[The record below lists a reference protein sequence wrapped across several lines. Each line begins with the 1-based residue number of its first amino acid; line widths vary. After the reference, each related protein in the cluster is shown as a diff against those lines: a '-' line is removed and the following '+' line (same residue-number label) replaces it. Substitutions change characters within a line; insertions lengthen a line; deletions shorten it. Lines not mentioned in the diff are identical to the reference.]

1 MKRAMTARQPGR
13 PMISKTVSSISRST
27 SEMINVSVDMVR
39 GLTWGEVR
47 DLVRFARRR
56 LLEEKLPQV
65 AGSLTFTTTLALV
78 PLLTI
83 VLAIFT
89 TFPMFGQLRSA
100 LDHYFVQMVMP
111 KAIANTIT
119 SNLTQFASK
128 ATRLSAVGAVAL
140 VFTTAA
146 MIGMIERAFNRIWR
160 VKRPRPLVQRVL
172 IYWALVT
179 LGPLLF
185 GLSLT
190 VTSQLFSATTGLTSA
205 VPFLGTLFYSVV
217 SVALTTGA
225 YALLYMTVPNR
236 WVDWRDA
243 LWGGLVAAIAFEVA
257 KRVFAIFIRQFPTY
271 AIIYGALAALPLFL
285 LWMYLSWLITLVGAL
300 LTAALPVV
308 KYERWWYE
316 PVPGG
321 AFVDAMAIL
330 KVLHG
335 GASLSGTALVT
346 GAQIRA
352 HTRIGYDEMTE
363 LLERMVAAGWV
374 GRVHA
379 EESAQAIWG
388 RGAREGFEG
397 WVLLID
403 PGAVRLADVYR
414 LFVFGGL
421 GIDSMGPGPGPGS
434 GAEAALA
441 SPLALDTAGL
451 ARQVE
456 AAVEVGL
463 EETLAAHFE
472 AGPVH

>member
-1 MKRAMTARQPGR
+1 ML
-13 PMISKTVSSISRST
+13 SKTVSSLSRST

-39 GLTWGEVR
+39 GLTWADVR
-47 DLVRFARRR
+47 HLVRFARRR
-56 LLEEKLPQV
+56 LTEEKLPQV

-89 TFPMFGQLRSA
+89 TFPIFGQLRSA

-140 VFTTAA
+140 VLTTAA
-146 MIGMIERAFNRIWR
+146 MINMIERAFNQIWR

-190 VTSQLFSATTGLTSA
+190 LTSQLFSATTGLMSA
-205 VPFLGTLFYSVV
+205 LPFFGALVYSVM

-243 LWGGLVAAIAFEVA
+243 LWGGLVAAIAFEIA

-321 AFVDAMAIL
+321 AFVDAMAVL

-335 GASLSGTALVT
+335 GSALSGSALVT

-352 HTRIGYDEMTE
+352 HTRIGYDEMTQ
-363 LLERMVAAGWV
+363 LLEQMVAVGWV

-379 EESAQAIWG
+379 EESMQAILG
-388 RGAREGFEG
+388 RGAREGGDG
-397 WVLLID
+397 WVLLVD
-403 PGAVRLADVYR
+403 PALIRLSDVYR
-414 LFVFGGL
+414 LFVFGGA
-421 GIDSMGPGPGPGS
+421 GSDATPAPGA
-434 GAEAALA
+434 GAAAAAGEAVTV
-441 SPLALDTAGL
+441 SPLALDTAAL
-451 ARQVE
+451 ARRVE
-456 AAVEVGL
+456 TAVERGL
-463 EETLAAHFE
+463 DQTLAEHFKS
-472 AGPVH
+472 

>member
-1 MKRAMTARQPGR
+1 ML
-13 PMISKTVSSISRST
+13 SKTVSSISRST

-47 DLVRFARRR
+47 DLLRFARRR
-56 LLEEKLPQV
+56 LKEERLPQV
-65 AGSLTFTTTLALV
+65 AGSLTYTTILALV

-89 TFPMFGQLRSA
+89 TFPIFGQLRSA

-146 MIGMIERAFNRIWR
+146 MIGMIERAFNQIWR

-185 GLSLT
+185 GVSLT
-190 VTSQLFSATTGLTSA
+190 MTSQLFSATTGLLSA
-205 VPFLGTLFYSVV
+205 VPFIGALFSSLV

-285 LWMYLSWLITLVGAL
+285 VWMYLSWLITLVGAL

-335 GASLSGTALVT
+335 GALLTGTALVT

-352 HTRIGYDEMTE
+352 HTRIGYDEMTQ
-363 LLERMVAAGWV
+363 LLEQMVAAGWV

-379 EESAQAIWG
+379 EESIQVIWG
-388 RGAREGFEG
+388 RGAREGGDG
-397 WVLLID
+397 WVLLVD
-403 PGAVRLADVYR
+403 PGSIRLSDVYR
-414 LFVFGGL
+414 RFVFGGAGL
-421 GIDSMGPGPGPGS
+421 EVAPGFVA
-434 GAEAALA
+434 GADAGELAPA
-441 SPLALDTAGL
+441 SPLAIDTAAL

-456 AAVEVGL
+456 VAVERGL
-463 EETLAAHFE
+463 EETLAEHF
-472 AGPVH
+472 GH